1 MSRRPAPRGPC
12 GAPRTTTTVGRNGRS
27 RRRGRRPPAAARRGS
42 RGWPV
47 PRPMVGPCRRA
58 RSARPRRRST
68 ASAATRGSMS
78 RRNPSTRR
86 GPGSPDPPAA
96 RARSGVGAVRRRQVH
111 RRDRVRTRTRRRA
124 LRPAAPPAC
133 AGRRRRWDGP
143 ARRPPR
149 ELRRTSRRRRNAPSA
164 CHRACR
170 GSACSCTSFTGSG
183 GRSSG
188 SGPSWSSVS
197 TSRLPHS
204 RQLRRRV
211 PIGVGGQLGFGTR
224 PDRGRQPLRGRA
236 SQHSRDHLDVPQTRC
251 SRGELLR
258 RRGQP
263 RGQGGSIQTGAGTYL
278 LRCAYPAP
286 RLGAIPAHQICDG
299 RDRVVIPPLGE
310 RAPTQQICDHSDDD
324 LIQPSRRPFG
334 DHESGEQIVRIGG
347 RTTRDGKL
355 VDGPGQALM
364 RRDDRGAAHPSILP
378 EHVF

>member
-1 MSRRPAPRGPC
+1 MSRHPAPREPC
-12 GAPRTTTTVGRNGRS
+12 GAPRTTTTVGRTGRS

-42 RGWPV
+42 RGWLV
-47 PRPMVGPCRRA
+47 RRPRVGPCRRA

-68 ASAATRGSMS
+68 ASAATRGSVC

-96 RARSGVGAVRRRQVH
+96 RARSGVGAVRRRQVR

-124 LRPAAPPAC
+124 LRPAVAPAC

-149 ELRRTSRRRRNAPSA
+149 AIASNIAASSKCPFSVPPGRPRKRFR
-164 CHRACR
+164 
-170 GSACSCTSFTGSG
+170 CTSFTGSG

-204 RQLRRRV
+204 NNSEGVYRSVWAASSASAPDQTVGDNRCADGPASTRV
-211 PIGVGGQLGFGTR
+211 ITSTCRKLAAPVANCCAVAGN
-224 PDRGRQPLRGRA
+224 RA
-236 SQHSRDHLDVPQTRC
+236 GKR
-251 SRGELLR
+251 
-258 RRGQP
+258 
-263 RGQGGSIQTGAGTYL
+263 GSIQTGAGTYL

-310 RAPTQQICDHSDDD
+310 RAPTQQICDHRDDD